1 MTLDKYLVQPLA
13 LKGFNVWVSFPG
25 GRIPTLWVC
34 WFVRYRGC
42 TDPDKWRRNKS
53 SSVHVYCP
61 GGKKRKR
68 HATDLA
74 SKTHFVKPLDL
85 LSLTLWVPQLFQKW
99 LSPFTRVSSFA
110 KVVSFHP
117 SLTGAAILKSTQRIF
132 LPKEIRQN
140 GHGEVIN
147 TRPLFIHLPSLLYC
161 PPSVPLSLC
170 VWECV
175 TAYWA
180 RRGLLLPLFSH
191 PCRNKSTFPTSL
203 SLPAEFHDRHKTR
216 RTFSHAVTRGCL

>member
-1 MTLDKYLVQPLA
+1 MFEYHSQVVEYRRY
-13 LKGFNVWVSFPG
+13 GFAGSSDTGAV
-25 GRIPTLWVC
+25 PTQINEEEIKARLFMFIV
-34 WFVRYRGC
+34 
-42 TDPDKWRRNKS
+42 P
-53 SSVHVYCP
+53 
-61 GGKKRKR
+61 GKKRKR

-147 TRPLFIHLPSLLYC
+147 TRPLCIHLPSLLYC
-161 PPSVPLSLC
+161 PPSV
-170 VWECV
+170 
-175 TAYWA
+175 
-180 RRGLLLPLFSH
+180 
-191 PCRNKSTFPTSL
+191 SL
-203 SLPAEFHDRHKTR
+203 SLSGSA
-216 RTFSHAVTRGCL
+216 